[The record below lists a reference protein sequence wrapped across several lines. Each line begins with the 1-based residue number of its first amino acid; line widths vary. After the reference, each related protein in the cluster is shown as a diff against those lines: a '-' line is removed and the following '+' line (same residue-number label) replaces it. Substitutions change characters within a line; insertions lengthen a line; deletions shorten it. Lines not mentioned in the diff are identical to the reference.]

1 MRQTYEYPVC
11 TQAIRTQAARCLAV
25 LAILSTAGMAQE
37 TASPTPPA
45 QTPPA
50 TTHTQ
55 PAAASLPGDY
65 TSAEALLTALENADK
80 GLTALQADILL
91 HRTFVI
97 EGDEQQRWGKLY
109 FRQVADPASNDVQPL
124 RQFSVRFD
132 TRRIGDRLEE
142 KEQKFVFDG
151 RWLAELNPDEKRF
164 SRRELVP
171 PGETFD
177 PLRIGEGPL
186 PIPIGQRK
194 DDILARFSV
203 ELVAPDAGIDDSD
216 NPRQAQEW
224 RKFVAGTY
232 QLRLLPKVTSSDD
245 AFTEIRLW
253 YKPAAKVEGTEDG
266 RLIPRMARTI
276 NHAGDVT
283 TVQLVNVKTNFE
295 IGPEYFSTDAPAE
308 GGWDTTI
315 IPYRKPSAQSPDL
328 PQGPSREVAPR

>member
-1 MRQTYEYPVC
+1 MRQIYTH
-11 TQAIRTQAARCLAV
+11 AARSIIALTLAGC
-25 LAILSTAGMAQE
+25 AATAQDA
-37 TASPTPPA
+37 AVPSPA
-45 QTPPA
+45 R
-50 TTHTQ
+50 Q
-55 PAAASLPGDY
+55 PAATASTPAPTEFKTAD
-65 TSAEALLTALENADK
+65 ELLSALESADK
-80 GLTALQADILL
+80 GLKSLQADILL
-91 HRTFVI
+91 HRTFVL

-109 FRQVADPASNDVQPL
+109 FRQIAQENASLDDLPL

-132 TRRIGDRLEE
+132 TRRVGDRLEE

-151 RWLAELNPDEKRF
+151 VWLAELNPDEKRF

-171 PGETFD
+171 PGESFD

-186 PIPIGQRK
+186 PIPIGQKK
-194 DDILARFSV
+194 DDILTRFAA
-203 ELVAPDAGIDDSD
+203 ELVAPDAGIEDGD
-216 NPRQAQEW
+216 NPRQATEW

-232 QLRLLPKVTSSDD
+232 QLRLIPKVTSSDD

-253 YKPAAKVEGTEDG
+253 YKPAAKVEGSEDG

-295 IGPEYFSTDAPAE
+295 IGPEYFSTDPPLE
-308 GGWDTTI
+308 GGWDTTT

-328 PQGPSREVAPR
+328 PKGPSNEVAPR